1 MNLNLPEIMKALVVE
16 SYNSNLVRALA
27 GVKMMEIPVPV
38 VFDGQVLIK
47 VDAAPVNP
55 SDIAFLRGSY
65 NITKTLPAV
74 PGFEGA
80 GRIVAVGEDVD
91 ETLAGKMVC
100 FFTQDENVGSW
111 AEYVV
116 ANVANTLVLN
126 DNISVQQAACMFVN
140 PLTAYA
146 LFEHAFENDHEAM
159 ILTGAGGQVSQFI
172 RFFAKERGIKII
184 NLVRKEQHIAA
195 LKNEGEDFVL
205 NLSDNGFSEQLANI
219 ARQLNATIAFDA
231 VGGEITGKLMNAMP
245 EGSEIMLYGGLSGQL
260 VSGIDALGIIFKN
273 KILGGFNLGAWL
285 EDIPRDEL
293 MVISQYLQSLILE
306 NKITTKIQNIF
317 PLDDF
322 YNGLRSYISNMSGG
336 KVLLKM

>member
-1 MNLNLPEIMKALVVE
+1 MNLPETMKALVVE

-38 VFDGQVLIK
+38 IFDGQVLIK
-47 VDAAPVNP
+47 VEAAPVNP

-91 ETLAGKMVC
+91 QNLTGKMVC

-116 ANVANTLVLN
+116 VNVTNTLVLN
-126 DNISVQQAACMFVN
+126 DEISVGQAACMFVN

-146 LFEHAFENDHEAM
+146 LFEHAFENDHEAV
-159 ILTGAGGQVSQFI
+159 ILTGAGGQVSHFI
-172 RFFAKERGIKII
+172 RFFAKERGIKVI
-184 NLVRKEQHIAA
+184 NLVRKEPHIEA
-195 LKNEGEDFVL
+195 LKHDGEEFVL
-205 NLSDNGFSEQLANI
+205 NITSSDFSAQLASL

-231 VGGEITGKLMNAMP
+231 VGGEITGKLINAMP
-245 EGSEIMLYGGLSGQL
+245 EGSEIMLYGGLSGQP

-285 EDIPRDEL
+285 EDIPQDEL
-293 MVISQYLQSLILE
+293 LVISQYLQSLILE
-306 NKITTKIQNIF
+306 NKMSTKIQNIF
-317 PLDDF
+317 PLHDF
-322 YNGLRSYISNMSGG
+322 YTGLRSYISDMSGG